1 MIPEPVDTELF
12 NAARH
17 RALDVMAQDTRF
29 KFLSVF
35 KWEARKG
42 WDILLRS
49 FLAEFS
55 AHDGKAGAALLAFK
69 G

>member
-1 MIPEPVDTELF
+1 VIPEPVDTELF

-17 RALDVMAQDTRF
+17 RALDVMAKDSRF

-35 KWEARKG
+35 KWETRKG

-55 AHDGKAGAALLAFK
+55 ALDGKAGVPLVTSE